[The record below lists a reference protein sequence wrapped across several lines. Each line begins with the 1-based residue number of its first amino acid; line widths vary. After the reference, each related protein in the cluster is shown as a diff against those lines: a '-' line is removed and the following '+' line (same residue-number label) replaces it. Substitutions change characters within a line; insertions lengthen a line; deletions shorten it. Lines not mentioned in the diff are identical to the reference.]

1 MLVAVT
7 RGIVQIL
14 FHVFEYFFMFLNTF
28 SSFFMFLNTF
38 SCVQILFHISFI
50 LFHISFIFLGALP
63 HSAQVN
69 FLSNPH

>member
-14 FHVFEYFFMFLNTF
+14 FHVFEYFFKFFHVFEYFFMCSNTF
-28 SSFFMFLNTF
+28 SYF
-38 SCVQILFHISFI
+38 FHISFI